1 MALMIMTF
9 YVYIVM
15 FFKQKTAYEMLI
27 SDWSSDVCSSDLPLV
42 RQVIAGIDHAQIR
55 RGQVVGQPGG
65 GDQGFALEIDHRCL
79 PLPSAAPSRAGSL
92 RLSSV
97 EQDVDAPVLA
107 ALVLDLAD
115 PHAADLAGAAHVGS
129 AAALQV
135 DTRWSCA
142 RVGTESVGRV
152 CSRV

>member
-79 PLPSAAPSRAGSL
+79 PLPSAAPACACRL
-92 RLSSV
+92 RLPCACRQSNRTLMRRFWRPLFSILPTRPRDRKSTRLNSS
-97 EQDVDAPVLA
+97 
-107 ALVLDLAD
+107 
-115 PHAADLAGAAHVGS
+115 H
-129 AAALQV
+129 
-135 DTRWSCA
+135 
-142 RVGTESVGRV
+142 
-152 CSRV
+152 